1 MSQQRCLKDYFILAC
16 KGVLMGA
23 ADAVPGVSGG
33 TIAFITGI
41 YEELIGSIRRFDLDA
56 VRVLFSQGPLA
67 FWKHV
72 NGSFLLTLLSGI
84 VISLVTLANIVL
96 FMLASYPVM
105 LWSFFFGLIL
115 ASTWVVSK
123 HISEWDSTHIILFF
137 MGAALA
143 YLVTSLPPTEIQ
155 VSALT
160 VFLSGSIAICAMIL
174 PGISGSFI
182 LLLLGMYAPV
192 LQAIKDMELSIIGL
206 FGAGCAVGILSFSR
220 LLNWLF
226 TTHRMPTLAVMS
238 GFLLGS
244 LNKVWPWKY
253 TTAYTLNSHGKQIP
267 LAQNNVSPFEYEAL
281 SGQDSF
287 MLASIALLILG
298 VVIVLW
304 IERGQ
309 STNR

>member
-1 MSQQRCLKDYFILAC
+1 
-16 KGVLMGA
+16 MGA

-56 VRVLFSQGPLA
+56 VRVLFSQGPRA

-72 NGSFLLTLLSGI
+72 NGNFLLTLLSGI
-84 VISLVTLANIVL
+84 IISLVTFANIVL

-115 ASTWVVSK
+115 ASTWVISR
-123 HISEWDSTHIILFF
+123 HIPHWDSTYITLFLT
-137 MGAALA
+137 GAVLA
-143 YLVTSLPPTEIQ
+143 YLITSLTPTEIP
-155 VSALT
+155 VSAVT

-192 LQAIKDMELSIIGL
+192 LQAIKDAELAIIGL
-206 FGAGCAVGILSFSR
+206 FGAGCVVGLLSFSR

-253 TTAYTLNSHGKQIP
+253 TTAYTLNSHGKQVP
-267 LAQNNVSPFEYEAL
+267 LAQDNVSPFVYEAL

-287 MLASIALLILG
+287 MMASIALLILG

-304 IERGQ
+304 MERGQ

>member
-1 MSQQRCLKDYFILAC
+1 MSQQRRLKEYFILAC

-56 VRVLFSQGPLA
+56 VRVLFSQGPRA

-72 NGSFLLTLLSGI
+72 NGNFLLTLLSGI
-84 VISLVTLANIVL
+84 IISLVTFANIVL

-115 ASTWVVSK
+115 ASTWVISR
-123 HISEWDSTHIILFF
+123 HIPHWDSTYITLFLT
-137 MGAALA
+137 GAVLA
-143 YLVTSLPPTEIQ
+143 YLITSLTPTEIP
-155 VSALT
+155 VSAVT

-192 LQAIKDMELSIIGL
+192 LQAIKDAELAIIGL
-206 FGAGCAVGILSFSR
+206 FGAGCVVGLLSFSR

-253 TTAYTLNSHGKQIP
+253 TTAYTLNSHGKQVP
-267 LAQNNVSPFEYEAL
+267 LAQDNVSPFVYEAL

-287 MLASIALLILG
+287 MMASIALLILG

-304 IERGQ
+304 MERGQ

>member
-1 MSQQRCLKDYFILAC
+1 
-16 KGVLMGA
+16 
-23 ADAVPGVSGG
+23 
-33 TIAFITGI
+33 
-41 YEELIGSIRRFDLDA
+41 
-56 VRVLFSQGPLA
+56 
-67 FWKHV
+67 
-72 NGSFLLTLLSGI
+72 
-84 VISLVTLANIVL
+84 

-115 ASTWVVSK
+115 ASTWVISR
-123 HISEWDSTHIILFF
+123 HIPHWDSTYITLFLT
-137 MGAALA
+137 GAALA
-143 YLVTSLPPTEIQ
+143 YLITSLTPTEVP
-155 VSALT
+155 VSSLT

-192 LQAIKDMELSIIGL
+192 LQAVKDAELAFIGL
-206 FGAGCAVGILSFSR
+206 FGAGCVIGLLSFSR

-253 TTAYTLNSHGKQIP
+253 TTAYTLNSHGKQVP
-267 LAQNNVSPFEYEAL
+267 LAQDNVSPFVYEAL

-287 MLASIALLILG
+287 MLASIALLVLG

-304 IERGQ
+304 MERGQ